1 MYLGGLEVYY
11 ENDEG
16 KRTKL
21 KIIDNPE
28 LDDGFLL
35 TEYFTVNLVE
45 GKEYKFIFRY
55 IGEKIPIAWITY
67 VDAVNQNGAEIPIWN
82 VDEDGS
88 LYYLVFEISTETIV
102 VTQDEPVTYN
112 EGHKVCNV
120 IVENGATYIIPENAT
135 DATIANLSVYDGGQI
150 EAHQPLT
157 VTGSTMVFLDIP
169 TGKWRTLTMPLDTWM
184 REDASGIYLKT
195 GFRFVDEQEW
205 KLETPNSA
213 TGQYAVSQ
221 ESVHLTAADPAREDV
236 IFEWAAQNTPYTVAV
251 PKNTAV
257 YGNEENGNWFRFVA
271 NPNWQNLMVNGR
283 AYVLNDAGNS
293 FELQQSPV
301 IPPFQAYM
309 IASEAVMKQVSSLRI
324 GDIPTSNEDLAV
336 TGFRVWS
343 ESGHVCFETTEAKD
357 VAVYS
362 MNGVQQCRFERSVG
376 MHRQQLPQGI
386 YIVVCDGTAYK
397 VSVK

>member
-1 MYLGGLEVYY
+1 
-11 ENDEG
+11 
-16 KRTKL
+16 
-21 KIIDNPE
+21 
-28 LDDGFLL
+28 
-35 TEYFTVNLVE
+35 
-45 GKEYKFIFRY
+45 
-55 IGEKIPIAWITY
+55 
-67 VDAVNQNGAEIPIWN
+67 
-82 VDEDGS
+82 
-88 LYYLVFEISTETIV
+88 
-102 VTQDEPVTYN
+102 
-112 EGHKVCNV
+112 
-120 IVENGATYIIPENAT
+120 
-135 DATIANLSVYDGGQI
+135 
-150 EAHQPLT
+150 
-157 VTGSTMVFLDIP
+157 MVFLDIP

-205 KLETPNSA
+205 KLETPNSG

-221 ESVHLTAADPAREDV
+221 GSVHLAASDPAKEDV
-236 IFEWAAQNTPYTVAV
+236 IFEWAAQNTPYTVEV

-257 YGNEENGNWFRFVA
+257 YGNEENGNWFHFVA
-271 NPNWQNLMVNGR
+271 NPNWQNLLVNGK

-376 MHRQQLPQGI
+376 VHRQQLPQGI